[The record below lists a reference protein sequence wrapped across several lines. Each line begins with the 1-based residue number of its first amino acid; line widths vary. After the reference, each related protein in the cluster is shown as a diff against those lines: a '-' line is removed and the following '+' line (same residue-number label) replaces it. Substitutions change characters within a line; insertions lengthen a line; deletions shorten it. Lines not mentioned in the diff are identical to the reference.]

1 MSRIII
7 LERDTSKHTEKSLDK
22 ILVQVFTLNQSF
34 GFYNSEKAPRAAF
47 APFLLPPP
55 SFRIK
60 EGQEATTVVTLFPL
74 FLCCALLIA
83 FYHELSLKF

>member
-7 LERDTSKHTEKSLDK
+7 LECGTSKHTEKSLDK

-34 GFYNSEKAPRAAF
+34 GFHNSEKAPRAAF

-55 SFRIK
+55 SFPIK
-60 EGQEATTVVTLFPL
+60 EGLPRLSHFSPFSFAV
-74 FLCCALLIA
+74 LC
-83 FYHELSLKF
+83 